1 MLGRTPVSVAP
12 TDLYR
17 GGRRAG
23 ACVRR
28 RKDGPLKRT
37 LSNRL
42 VPAIASLAAAGL
54 LVSGCSSSDAE
65 SNESAATGEPIKVG
79 QIIPIEAPG
88 ISVVSQAKGL
98 TASIDAYNSR
108 GGVNGRP
115 LELIQCDSV
124 GDPNKEIDCADKMIA
139 EGVVAT
145 LADFTPASPQAVS
158 EKLATAG
165 IPRIG
170 MNPMNIADFT
180 ATNVYTPFAGSL
192 LTLFGTV
199 DTLVADGKTKLTLM
213 RPDLPVAA
221 MLNQFLGPYVTS
233 RGAQIVNEVAVG
245 AGATDYTQFVAAAER
260 NDAQGVMMALT
271 ATESNQIAEAFNQL
285 GSKLSFALAA
295 TGFTQTDLQNLGDFA
310 TSSVYTSPVP
320 APSSSTEDFPGLE
333 EFLAD
338 MEASGD
344 SDLER
349 SEMNGNEIFSWL
361 SVRAFGEVAE
371 GLDTVSANAV
381 AQGFLNAK
389 DLDMAGLVPAWT
401 PNAFEPVGIFQRV
414 SNSMMY
420 RQTFDGDV
428 VVTDPSQYDLRAK

>member
-1 MLGRTPVSVAP
+1 M
-12 TDLYR
+12 
-17 GGRRAG
+17 
-23 ACVRR
+23 
-28 RKDGPLKRT
+28 
-37 LSNRL
+37 
-42 VPAIASLAAAGL
+42 ASLVAAGL
-54 LVSGCSSSDAE
+54 VLSGCGSSDAE
-65 SNESAATGEPIKVG
+65 SGASAATGEPIKVG
-79 QIIPIEAPG
+79 QIIPVEAPG
-88 ISVVSQAKGL
+88 ISLASQAKGL
-98 TASIDAYNSR
+98 TASVEVFNER

-115 LELIQCDSV
+115 LELIQCDSL
-124 GDPNKEIDCADKMIA
+124 GDPNKELDCADKMIS

-145 LADFTPASPQAVS
+145 LADFTPASPEATS
-158 EKLATAG
+158 EKLASAG

-170 MNPMNIADFT
+170 INPMNYAEF
-180 ATNVYTPFAGSL
+180 AALNVYTPFAGSL

-199 DTLVADGKTKLTLM
+199 DTLVANGKTKLTVM

-221 MLNQFLGPYVTS
+221 MLNQFLGPYVKS
-233 RGAQIVNEVAVG
+233 RGAEIVNEVAVG

-260 NDAQGVMMALT
+260 NDAQGVIMALT

-295 TGFTQTDLQNLGDFA
+295 TGFTQTDLQHLGSFA

-338 MEASGD
+338 MEKSGD

-349 SEMNGNEIFSWL
+349 SEMNGTEIFSWL
-361 SVRAFGEVAE
+361 SVRAFGEVAK
-371 GLDTVSANAV
+371 GLDNISANTVS
-381 AQGFLNAK
+381 QGFMNAK

-401 PNAFEPVGIFQRV
+401 PNDTEPFFGIFQRV

-420 RQTFDGDV
+420 KQSFDGDV
-428 VVTDPSQYDLRAK
+428 VVTDPNQYDLRTK

>member
-1 MLGRTPVSVAP
+1 MTRTFSKRLAPV
-12 TDLYR
+12 
-17 GGRRAG
+17 
-23 ACVRR
+23 
-28 RKDGPLKRT
+28 
-37 LSNRL
+37 
-42 VPAIASLAAAGL
+42 IASLAAVGL
-54 LVSGCSSSDAE
+54 VASGCSDGDADA
-65 SNESAATGEPIKVG
+65 SESAATGTPIKVG
-79 QIIPIEAPG
+79 QIVPIEAPG
-88 ISVVSQAKGL
+88 ISVGSQAAGL
-98 TASIDAYNSR
+98 TASVDALNSR

-115 LELIQCDSV
+115 LELIQCDSM
-124 GDPNKEIDCADKMIA
+124 GDPNKELDCADTLVS

-145 LADFTPASPQAVS
+145 LADFTPASPEVVS
-158 EKLATAG
+158 EKLSAAG

-180 ATNVYTPFAGSL
+180 AQNVYTPFAGSL
-192 LTLFGTV
+192 LTLYGTV
-199 DTLVADGKTKLTLM
+199 DTLVANGKTKLTLM
-213 RPDLPVAA
+213 RPDLAVTA

-233 RGAQIVNEVAVG
+233 RGAEIVNEVAVG

-260 NDAQGVMMALT
+260 NGAQGVIMALT

-295 TGFTQTDLQNLGDFA
+295 TGFTQTDLQELGDFA
-310 TSSVYTSPVP
+310 TSAVYTSPVP
-320 APSSSTEDFPGLE
+320 APSSSTDDFPGLG

-344 SDLER
+344 KDLER

-361 SVRAFGEVAE
+361 SVRAFGEVAK
-371 GLDTVSANAV
+371 GLDTISANAV

-420 RQTFDGDV
+420 RMTFDGDL
-428 VVTDPSQYDLRAK
+428 VVTDPAQYDLRSK

>member
-1 MLGRTPVSVAP
+1 MTRTFSQ
-12 TDLYR
+12 
-17 GGRRAG
+17 
-23 ACVRR
+23 
-28 RKDGPLKRT
+28 
-37 LSNRL
+37 RL

-54 LVSGCSSSDAE
+54 VISGCSSSDAE
-65 SNESAATGEPIKVG
+65 TGGSAATGEPIRVG

-88 ISVVSQAKGL
+88 ISVASQAAGL
-98 TASIDAYNSR
+98 TAAVDAFNAR

-124 GDPNKEIDCADKMIA
+124 GDPNKELDCVDKMIA
-139 EGVVAT
+139 DGVVAT
-145 LADFTPASPQAVS
+145 LADFTAASPQAVS
-158 EKLATAG
+158 EKLASAG

-180 ATNVYTPFAGSL
+180 APNVYTPFSGSL

-199 DTLVADGKTKLTLM
+199 DTLVANGKTKLTLM
-213 RPDLPVAA
+213 RPDLPVTA
-221 MLNQFLGPYVTS
+221 MLNQFIGPFVQS
-233 RGAQIVNEVAVG
+233 KGAEIVNEVAVG

-260 NDAQGVMMALT
+260 NDAQGVIMALT

-310 TSSVYTSPVP
+310 TTSVYTSPVP
-320 APSSSTEDFPGLE
+320 APSSSTDDFPGLVD
-333 EFLAD
+333 FLDD

-344 SDLER
+344 ADLER
-349 SEMNGNEIFSWL
+349 SELNGTEIFSWL

-371 GLDTVSANAV
+371 GLDTISANAV
-381 AQGFLNAK
+381 AQGFMNAK

-401 PNAFEPVGIFQRV
+401 PNATEPFGIFQRV
-414 SNSMMY
+414 SNSKMY
-420 RQTFDGDV
+420 RMSFDGDV
-428 VVTDPSQYDLRAK
+428 VVTDPNQYDLRSQ